1 MPGARITQVCLSIG
15 LLLASGS
22 AIAAEPP
29 DEQAVKFF
37 ETSIRPILVAH
48 CNECHGPEQQWASL
62 RLDSRDAILKGGENG
77 PAIVPGKPE
86 ESLLIEAVRQ
96 DPFGL
101 SMPPESKLTDQQ
113 IADLVKW
120 IAAGAVFPA
129 EQAQAPADVRAN
141 HWSFQPIADP
151 AVPSVSDT
159 EWPTNDID
167 RFILEKLEAA
177 GLQPAST
184 AEKRILIR
192 RVTFDLTGLPPS
204 PAEVEAF
211 VADDR
216 PDAYARLVDRLL
228 ASPEY
233 GERWGRHWLDV
244 ARYADSNGLDENI
257 AHGNAWRYRDYVVE
271 AFNGNKPY
279 DEFVKEQ
286 IAGDLLE
293 ATDEADR
300 RENLTATGF
309 LVLGPKVLAEVDKT
323 KMEMD
328 IIDEQL
334 DTLGRAMLGMTFGCA
349 RCHDHKFDPISAAD
363 YYALAGIFKSTTT
376 MESFKT
382 IARWNEN
389 VLPGDE
395 SRSMKADYE
404 QSLADA
410 KDAIDSLVAKADANL
425 AMTGGDVA
433 ESAEEREK
441 QYPQETKAEL
451 KTLRD
456 ALANLEKTPPDYPA
470 AMGVA
475 EGTVSDLAI
484 HMRGSHLRLGNVVP
498 RRVPDVFTVLDSP
511 TFPDDRSGRRVLADW
526 MTHPENPLTSR
537 VIVNRIWRWHFGH
550 GLVRTPDN
558 FGLLGEEPTHP
569 ELLDWLARR
578 FVEDGWSIKQLH
590 RDILLSST
598 YRQSDRPAP
607 GAAEADPENRL
618 YSRWSIR
625 RLEAEEIRDSL
636 LATGRQLDREVGGS
650 LLTVKNRAFFFDHTS
665 IDKTEYDTP
674 RRSLYLPIVRNN
686 LYNVLGLLDYPDP
699 AVSSGDRPTTTVAPQ
714 ALLMMNSPLVIEAA
728 AALEQRL
735 TSVAG
740 TEDDARLDLLYLVAY
755 SRLPSD
761 EERAENITFL
771 ETLASKLEPDN
782 DSDNDVRRHAWSCLC
797 QIVLAS
803 NEFVYVR

>member
-22 AIAAEPP
+22 AVAAEPP

-120 IAAGAVFPA
+120 IAAGAVFPP